1 MLTNEETFA
10 LLNEARNGNDFAK
23 EKLISINAPLIK
35 SIVKRYLNK
44 GIEYDDLFQ
53 LGAMGF
59 VKAINNYDASFN
71 VKFTTYAVPMIAGE
85 IKRFLRDDGTIKV
98 SRSIKYT
105 SIQVKNFIN
114 EYTKSHLNNPSLDLI
129 AQTLN
134 LEINDVVLALEANT
148 TPLSLNE
155 KYNESDETLSLAD
168 KIKDNFSVENL
179 IDKLALREMIE
190 NLSAREKQV
199 ILMRYY
205 FDKTQ
210 SEIAKELGVSQ
221 VQISRIENKVLMD
234 LKDKFEI
241 TNWILNIKFMDR
253 CNYVIFWIYICSVK
267 EVVNWRFKI
276 TYFSFN
282 VWCFFIFISVYIAF

>member
-221 VQISRIENKVLMD
+221 VQISRIESKVLCDM
-234 LKDKFEI
+234 
-241 TNWILNIKFMDR
+241 
-253 CNYVIFWIYICSVK
+253 K
-267 EVVNWRFKI
+267 EKLSI
-276 TYFSFN
+276 
-282 VWCFFIFISVYIAF
+282 

>member
-1 MLTNEETFA
+1 MLTNDETFA
-10 LLNEARNGNDFAK
+10 LLEKAKNGNDFAK
-23 EKLISINAPLIK
+23 EKLISMNAPLIK

-105 SIQVKNFIN
+105 AIQIKNFIN
-114 EYTKSHLNNPSLDLI
+114 EYTKTHQNNPSLELI
-129 AQTLN
+129 EKELN

-155 KYNESDETLSLAD
+155 KYNESSETLSLAE
-168 KIKDNFSVENL
+168 KIKDNFTVENL

-190 NLSAREKQV
+190 KLSAKEKQV

-221 VQISRIENKVLMD
+221 VQISRIENK
-234 LKDKFEI
+234 
-241 TNWILNIKFMDR
+241 ILGDM
-253 CNYVIFWIYICSVK
+253 K
-267 EVVNWRFKI
+267 EKLTI
-276 TYFSFN
+276 
-282 VWCFFIFISVYIAF
+282 

>member
-1 MLTNEETFA
+1 MLTNDETFD

-105 SIQVKNFIN
+105 AIQIKNYIN
-114 EYTKSHLNNPSLDLI
+114 DYLKTHNSAPTLETI
-129 AQTLN
+129 ANTLN

-155 KYNESDETLSLAD
+155 KYNESNETLSLAD
-168 KIKDNFSVENL
+168 KIKDSFSVDNL
-179 IDKLALREMIE
+179 IDKLALREIIE
-190 NLSAREKQV
+190 KLSAREKQI

-205 FDKTQ
+205 LDKTQ

-221 VQISRIENKVLMD
+221 VQISRIENKVLCDM
-234 LKDKFEI
+234 KDKLTI
-241 TNWILNIKFMDR
+241 
-253 CNYVIFWIYICSVK
+253 
-267 EVVNWRFKI
+267 
-276 TYFSFN
+276 
-282 VWCFFIFISVYIAF
+282 